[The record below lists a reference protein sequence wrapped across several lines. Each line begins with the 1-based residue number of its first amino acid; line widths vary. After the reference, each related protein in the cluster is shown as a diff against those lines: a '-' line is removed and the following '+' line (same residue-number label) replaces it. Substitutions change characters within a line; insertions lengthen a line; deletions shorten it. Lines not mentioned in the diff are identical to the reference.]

1 MRARG
6 AAVGRELDDAVLFQR
21 YLFSSHER
29 VARLV
34 RGAAAAPAMVDLL
47 LGYVT
52 GAMSYGSLRRRV
64 IFKFPGTIWRVAR
77 EKFSARRMSPS
88 AQE

>member
-1 MRARG
+1 
-6 AAVGRELDDAVLFQR
+6 
-21 YLFSSHER
+21 
-29 VARLV
+29 
-34 RGAAAAPAMVDLL
+34 MVDLL

-77 EKFSARRMSPS
+77 EKFGARPVSSA